1 MKILDSPLLA
11 VSHVWIIIPL
21 VLLILIAGADTK
33 AYWLRSADDKA
44 YLFDLPSKQKDQQ
57 SSPPGNTR
65 NSDLTIL
72 EIQVTDG
79 ASQRGIPGRIT
90 IVDEQGTLAPIS
102 PMPDQQLA
110 VRPGVIYTPEGQA
123 KVKVAPG
130 KYKISATRGFEYSL
144 ARQEVFVSPGPLRK
158 IQLQLRREVPTP
170 RLVSCD
176 THVHTLTYSGHG
188 DATIDE
194 RMITLAG
201 EGIELPVATDH
212 NYLTDYAVSAQRTGV
227 QDYFTPVIGAE
238 VTTKKGHFNVFPIKP
253 GSPVPDFRIEDWS
266 QLMRSIRAT
275 PGVQAV
281 VLNHPRDLHSNFRPF
296 DQANFNPVT
305 GESLRGSEFSF
316 DAMEVINSGAL
327 QSDFMRL
334 FNDWFALLN
343 YGHRVT
349 AVGSS
354 DSHDVSEY
362 IVGQGRTYL
371 ACDDN
376 DPARINV
383 EEACRS
389 MLEGRALVSMGLL
402 TELRVNDKYGVGDL
416 ATELGKVMRVEVA
429 VYGPSWISAD
439 RVELFANGI
448 KIQERRISSAT
459 KPVEKIRVRWL
470 LRKPGHDVHLV
481 AIASGPG
488 ITGPHWPIHPPYQPT
503 SPVWNP
509 RVIGA
514 TNPVWL
520 DADGDNSYTPPR
532 HYAAALLQRH
542 GPDPQRLLPVL
553 AAYDQAIAAQAASLC
568 QAAGRDVR
576 DAEFERL
583 LKTASTFVRLGF
595 SAFTTTLP
603 PK

>member
-11 VSHVWIIIPL
+11 VSRVWIIIPL
-21 VLLILIAGADTK
+21 ALLILIAEAATK
-33 AYWLRSADDKA
+33 TYWLRHADDKA
-44 YLFDLPSKQKDQQ
+44 YLFDPPTKQKDRH

-65 NSDLTIL
+65 NSDLTTL

-79 ASQRGIPGRIT
+79 ASQGDIPCRIT
-90 IVDEQGTLAPIS
+90 IVDEQGTLAPLS

-110 VRPGVIYTPEGQA
+110 VRPGVIYTLDGQA
-123 KVKVAPG
+123 KVKVVPG
-130 KYKISATRGFEYSL
+130 KYKIFATRGFEYSL
-144 ARQEVFVSPGPLRK
+144 AKQEVFVSPGSLRK
-158 IQLQLRREVPTP
+158 IQLDLRREVPTP

-227 QDYFTPVIGAE
+227 QRYFTPVIGAE

-253 GSPVPDFRIEDWS
+253 GSTVPDFRIEDWA
-266 QLMRSIRAT
+266 QLMRSIRST

-296 DQANFNPVT
+296 DQTNFNPVT
-305 GESLRGSEFSF
+305 GESRRGSEFSF
-316 DAMEVINSGAL
+316 NALEVINSGAL

-343 YGHRVT
+343 YGYRVT

-354 DSHDVSEY
+354 DSHDVGEY

-371 ACDDN
+371 ACNDN
-376 DPARINV
+376 DPARINIG
-383 EEACRS
+383 EACRS

-402 TELRVNDKYGVGDL
+402 TEMRVNDKYGVGDL
-416 ATELGKVMRVEVA
+416 ATGLGKEIRVEVA
-429 VYGPSWISAD
+429 VYGPSWIGAD

-448 KIQERRISSAT
+448 KIYE
-459 KPVEKIRVRWL
+459 KPIAPSTMAVEKIRVRWT

-488 ITGPHWPIHPPYQPT
+488 ATAPHWPIHPPYQPT
-503 SPVWNP
+503 SPVWHP

-514 TNPVWL
+514 TNPIWI
-520 DADGDNSYTPPR
+520 DADGNSSYTPPR
-532 HYAAALLQRH
+532 HYAAALLQRF
-542 GPDPQRLLPVL
+542 GPDPQKLLPAL
-553 AAYDQAIAAQAASLC
+553 ARYDQTIAAQAASLYR
-568 QAAGRDVR
+568 AAGRDVR
-576 DAEFERL
+576 DAEFARL
-583 LKTASTFVRLGF
+583 LKTASTSVRLGF